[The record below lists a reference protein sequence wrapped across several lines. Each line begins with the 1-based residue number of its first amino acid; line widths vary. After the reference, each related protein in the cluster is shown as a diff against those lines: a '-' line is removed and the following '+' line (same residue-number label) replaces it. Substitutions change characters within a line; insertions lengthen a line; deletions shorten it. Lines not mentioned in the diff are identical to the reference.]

1 MNNAALAVLQFFLDH
16 VLAQRW
22 LAGYR
27 TYAAG
32 ASCILGGLVPIADMV
47 ASGHYDET
55 KAGVAFAAFALGY
68 KIIGDRG
75 QKDNAPTTAP
85 IAGIHVS

>member
-1 MNNAALAVLQFFLDH
+1 MNSAAQAILQFILDH

-32 ASCILGGLVPIADMV
+32 ASCILGGLVPVADMI
-47 ASGHYDET
+47 ASAHYDET

-75 QKDNAPTTAP
+75 QKDAATPAPL
-85 IAGIHVS
+85 GGVHVG